1 MKLFFRG
8 AARRILSATG
18 LQIRLTSEPVPIYDV
33 LEIDLV
39 EPAIRD
45 LAFRL
50 GRKPKVVQVGASD
63 GKSEDPLYQLIK
75 DDLVD
80 AVLVEPLP
88 ESFAKLQ
95 ALHKDRQNV
104 RLKNC
109 AVSLGPSELE
119 IYCIREPSGRIR
131 YSPVSSFDR
140 DLVERHMN
148 AMKSANVDENTDGLY
163 LDSITCPALTV
174 KEVISE
180 AGWANADAL
189 IVDAEGLDHEIVLG
203 SLEAGLEFD
212 LVFLEVFFVS
222 LRDYPSLIRKFAEYG
237 YGSARSGKDLL
248 LAKKL
253 KPNS

>member
-1 MKLFFRG
+1 
-8 AARRILSATG
+8 
-18 LQIRLTSEPVPIYDV
+18 
-33 LEIDLV
+33 
-39 EPAIRD
+39 
-45 LAFRL
+45 
-50 GRKPKVVQVGASD
+50 
-63 GKSEDPLYQLIK
+63 
-75 DDLVD
+75 
-80 AVLVEPLP
+80 
-88 ESFAKLQ
+88 
-95 ALHKDRQNV
+95 
-104 RLKNC
+104 
-109 AVSLGPSELE
+109 
-119 IYCIREPSGRIR
+119 
-131 YSPVSSFDR
+131 
-140 DLVERHMN
+140 MN